1 MEAFQDLGFWESM
14 LITIVLCALPIVF
27 ILLYALVT
35 LYLEMKVAAHMQD
48 RLAYMRT
55 GWHGVLQPF
64 ADILKLLQKED
75 VISSAANRKLFILAP
90 YIVFVGTYGAFAAI
104 PFSSIYIGS
113 NIDLGAFFII
123 AISSLVVVGILM
135 AGWAS
140 NNKWSIFGAVRSA
153 AQLISYEIP
162 TALSILVA
170 VMITG
175 SLNLQE
181 VTKFQAGGIQDW
193 IVFGGP
199 LPLAQKLM
207 ILPFTLVTFLILF
220 TASLAEVNRT
230 PFDLPEAESE
240 LVQGFN
246 TEYSGMRFAMFYLA
260 EYANMFVVSGV
271 AVALFLGGWASPF
284 GLFLSG
290 PIWGLFWF
298 ISKGMVLVFVQI
310 WIRWTLPRLRVDQ
323 LMYTSWKVLTPFL
336 FVCILGVG
344 LVLVLKV

>member
-1 MEAFQDLGFWESM
+1 MDALQDLNFWESL
-14 LITIVLCALPIVF
+14 LITVVLSALPIVF

-35 LYLEMKVAAHMQD
+35 LYMEMKVAAHMQD

-64 ADILKLLQKED
+64 ADIFKLLQKED
-75 VISSAANRKLFILAP
+75 IISSAADRKLFILAP

-104 PFSSIYIGS
+104 PFSSIYVGS
-113 NIDLGAFFII
+113 DIDLGAFFII
-123 AISSLVVVGILM
+123 AVSSLVVVGILM

-153 AQLISYEIP
+153 AQMVSYEIP
-162 TALSILVA
+162 TALAILVA

-193 IVFGGP
+193 VVFGGP
-199 LPLAQKLM
+199 MPLGEKLM
-207 ILPFTLVTFLILF
+207 LLPFTLITFLILF

-260 EYANMFVVSGV
+260 EYANMFLVSGV
-271 AVALFLGGWASPF
+271 AVAMFLGGWGSPF
-284 GLFLSG
+284 GTFLSG

-298 ISKGMVLVFVQI
+298 IAKGMVLVFIQI

-336 FVCILGVG
+336 FVCIIGVG
-344 LVLVLKV
+344 LILVL

>member
-1 MEAFQDLGFWESM
+1 MDALQNMGLWGSI
-14 LITIVLCALPIVF
+14 LIAVVLSALPIIF

-55 GWHGVLQPF
+55 GWHGTLQPF

-75 VISSAANRKLFILAP
+75 TISSEADKKLFILAP
-90 YIVFVGTYGAFAAI
+90 YIVFMGTYAGFAAI
-104 PFSSIYIGS
+104 PFSSMYIGS
-113 NIDLGAFFII
+113 NIDLGAFFIV
-123 AISSLVVVGILM
+123 AVSSLVVIGILM
-135 AGWAS
+135 GGWAS
-140 NNKWSIFGAVRSA
+140 NNKWSIFGAMRSA
-153 AQLISYEIP
+153 AQMVSYEIP
-162 TALSILVA
+162 TALAILIA

-175 SLNLQE
+175 SLNLQD
-181 VTKFQAGGIQDW
+181 VTKFQEGGIQNW
-193 IVFGGP
+193 VIFGGT
-199 LPLAQKLM
+199 LPLTQKLLL
-207 ILPFTLVTFLILF
+207 IPFTVVTFLILF

-260 EYANMFVVSGV
+260 EYANMFLVSAV
-271 AVALFLGGWASPF
+271 AVSLFLGGWSSPF
-284 GLFLSG
+284 GSVMSG
-290 PIWGLFWF
+290 PVWGLFWF
-298 ISKGMVLVFVQI
+298 VAKGMVLVFLQI

-336 FVCILGVG
+336 FVCIFGVG
-344 LVLVLKV
+344 LILVL